1 MIIPSKKECEICH
14 RNITVLNA
22 GPEFEKN
29 LCACCY
35 AKIKC
40 SNEEVNFGRTFDR
53 RTNKSPFPE
62 KTLHEIY
69 YQGLKDGVKMY
80 AYKKDDELWVGT
92 GKIKRKLSEAIE
104 EIDSIL
110 KKK

>member
-14 RNITVLNA
+14 RSITILNA

-35 AKIKC
+35 AKIRC
-40 SNEEVNFGRTFDR
+40 ANEKVDFGKKFDR
-53 RTNKSPFPE
+53 RSKKSPFKE

-80 AYKKDDELWVGT
+80 AYKRDKEYWVGN
-92 GKIKRKLSEAIE
+92 GKIERKLSEALE
-104 EIDSIL
+104 EIDSVL
-110 KKK
+110 KK